1 MALSGSFSTTG
12 YSGGG
17 SPDNL
22 TFAWTATQDITT
34 NQSTVS
40 WTVKVGGGNS
50 GWRNTLF
57 SRKVTVGSETKGYG
71 YPYDGNYPQESVY
84 NGTLV
89 FQGQTVI
96 SHNAD
101 GTGSFTASVWGN
113 IEYSYPAIGYYNTT
127 GSQTFTLDT
136 IARAASI
143 TSAPNF
149 SDQDSPVLQYSNPA
163 GTAATVQAAISL
175 DGSAASV
182 AYRTI
187 SNTGTSYTFN
197 LTTAERNTLRN
208 ATTSASR
215 TVYFLLKTT
224 IGSNTFTKSLA
235 RTFTVANVPDN
246 RPTVSN
252 SATPNNAAIPSTY
265 RSRFDGTFVQNFSKA
280 VVTVTA
286 SAKYSA
292 TISGYSTSLSNKS
305 YTGASFTSDTI
316 TGSGTLPL
324 VSTATD
330 SRGYS
335 NSATTNLTVYA
346 YTTPTLTG
354 VSLFRCNSSGTA
366 QDSGTN
372 IKIVATRGY
381 ASVNSINR
389 AILRYRFRE
398 STSSSWGS
406 WITLIDRTSTS
417 TNTYNNVISGTF
429 GVTKAYSFQLSVLD
443 DLGNEVIQNL
453 DVPTEVVT
461 LHMKEGG
468 LGVGVGTYAVNDNE
482 FRLAWKTRSDN
493 SIWVGT
499 TYDDTGGKN
508 IGVETS
514 GSGRMYMYAANANNG
529 TRGLYFTAHGTG
541 SGKYGVQCDSNNNI
555 TYNGTLSGNAS
566 SATNATNVYAKS
578 GSYKS
583 MANALLEM
591 VYPVGSVYISTS
603 STSPATFLGG
613 TWARI
618 NGRFLLGLGSN
629 TANTV
634 TTYGSLAAGSI
645 NRTTAKEQGGE
656 VLHKLTTTEMPKHK
670 HNLIVRVGA
679 STGSYY
685 GYPPASNSG
694 GSNSEQNVGY
704 ETGGDGSHN
713 NMPPY
718 IAVYMWERTA

>member
-22 TFAWTATQDITT
+22 TFAWTATQDIAT

-57 SRKVTVGSETKGYG
+57 SRKVTVGSDTKGYG

-113 IEYSYPAIGYYNTT
+113 IEYSYPALGYYNTT
-127 GSQTFTLDT
+127 GSKTFTLDT

-149 SDQDSPVLQYSNPA
+149 SDQDNPVLQYSNPA
-163 GTAATVQAAISL
+163 GTASTVQAAISL

-182 AYRTI
+182 AYRTV

-305 YTGASFTSDTI
+305 YAGASFTSDTI

-346 YTTPTLTG
+346 YTTPTLTS

-372 IKIVATRGY
+372 IKIIATRGY
-381 ASVNSINR
+381 ASVNNINR
-389 AILRYRFRE
+389 AILRYRFKE
-398 STSSSWGS
+398 STSSTWGS

-417 TNTYNNVISGTF
+417 TNTYNAVISGTF
-429 GVTKAYSFQLSVLD
+429 DVTKAYSFQLSVLD
-443 DLGNEVIQNL
+443 DLGNEVVQNI

-461 LHMKEGG
+461 LHLKEGG
-468 LGVGVGTYAVNDNE
+468 NGLGLGTYASNDNAIT
-482 FRLAWKTRSDN
+482 FGFKSRYTSTGLSSFSGAPPFL
-493 SIWVGT
+493 VGIESFAN
-499 TYDDTGGKN
+499 GGELKWQ
-508 IGVETS
+508 T
-514 GSGRMYMYAANANNG
+514 AANVSV
-529 TRGLYFTAHGTG
+529 G
-541 SGKYGVQCDSNNNI
+541 SATSA
-555 TYNGTLSGNAS
+555 TNATNS
-566 SATNATNVYAKS
+566 TNATNVYAKS

-591 VYPVGSVYISTS
+591 IYPVGSVYISTKN
-603 STSPATFLGG
+603 TSPATFLGG
-613 TWARI
+613 TWTRI

-629 TANTV
+629 AANTV

-645 NRTTAKEQGGE
+645 NRTTAKELGGE
-656 VLHKLTTTEMPKHK
+656 VTHKLTTTEMPKHK

-679 STGSYY
+679 STGTYY

-704 ETGGDGSHN
+704 ETGGDGAHN